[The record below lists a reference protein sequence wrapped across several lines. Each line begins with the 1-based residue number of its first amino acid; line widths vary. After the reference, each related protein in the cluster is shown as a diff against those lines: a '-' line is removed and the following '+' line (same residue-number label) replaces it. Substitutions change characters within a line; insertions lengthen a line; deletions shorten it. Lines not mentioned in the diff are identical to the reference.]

1 MNAINQSSNR
11 IPSHTDWQRYDSPTV
26 LRRHGRSFLER
37 TWLSN
42 WSTPLPAYLSEYELI
57 RLVDNYCGQYV
68 NTSDQPL
75 LVFDDIVLDGD
86 PPVFLVF
93 DDVVWARRCEMQLL
107 KRGVKC
113 QCWGCHIQL
122 QGGVS

>member
-75 LVFDDIVLDGD
+75 LVFDD
-86 PPVFLVF
+86 
-93 DDVVWARRCEMQLL
+93 VVWARRCEMQLL